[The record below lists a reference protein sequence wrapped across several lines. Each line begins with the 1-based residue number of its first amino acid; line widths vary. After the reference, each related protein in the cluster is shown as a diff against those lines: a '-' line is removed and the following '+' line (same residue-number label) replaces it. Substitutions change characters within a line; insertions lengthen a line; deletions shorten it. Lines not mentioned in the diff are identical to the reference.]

1 MCIVYI
7 EITFFFQI
15 AQKVGVAE
23 KEIQIH
29 IYFLVPSLSKCINCL
44 DKICAFRYSIGSL
57 CSVHTANCARY
68 DDDRL
73 FTGIPVTLN
82 GKIIVLYAFAHYMPG
97 DTFGE
102 FIQNFGMFS
111 FFRAP
116 NILLLFSNI
125 SKKKWFKCLQT
136 K

>member
-1 MCIVYI
+1 MF
-7 EITFFFQI
+7 TLKLLFFSKQHKKL
-15 AQKVGVAE
+15 ALLK
-23 KEIQIH
+23 KKYKS

-111 FFRAP
+111 FFRAS